1 MSFYSRNKA
10 KGLVVCPQKSQRQG
24 IQWHYR
30 VNSGPIFLCCPKY
43 GFFRNPFWTRMKR
56 MEPAGECSKPEIRV
70 INCEDRRYP
79 RINIYLPVE
88 YYGIKSCITHTG
100 NISEGGLLIYF
111 PEETEV
117 GQYVRL
123 KLFFSLGSELNTI
136 KVLAEVV
143 WMDNHL
149 SKDRENY
156 PYGLK
161 FIDLSP
167 EDGAKLR
174 NLLTSL
180 SSPLE
185 DES

>member
-1 MSFYSRNKA
+1 MEAVGKYA
-10 KGLVVCPQKSQRQG
+10 KLQ
-24 IQWHYR
+24 
-30 VNSGPIFLCCPKY
+30 
-43 GFFRNPFWTRMKR
+43 
-56 MEPAGECSKPEIRV
+56 IRV
-70 INCEDRRYP
+70 IKFENRRHP
-79 RINIYLPVE
+79 RINIHLPVE
-88 YYGIKSCITHTG
+88 YYRIKPSVTHTG

-111 PEETEV
+111 PEEMHV
-117 GQYVRL
+117 SHYL
-123 KLFFSLGSELNTI
+123 KLKFFFSLGSELNTI

-180 SSPLE
+180 SSPVE
-185 DES
+185 DEA

>member
-1 MSFYSRNKA
+1 
-10 KGLVVCPQKSQRQG
+10 
-24 IQWHYR
+24 
-30 VNSGPIFLCCPKY
+30 
-43 GFFRNPFWTRMKR
+43 

-123 KLFFSLGSELNTI
+123 KLFFSLGSEFNTI
-136 KVLAEVV
+136 KVFAKVI

-149 SKDRENY
+149 NEDRENY
-156 PYGLK
+156 AYGVK
-161 FIDLSP
+161 IVDISP
-167 EDGAKLR
+167 EDVSKWR
-174 NLLTSL
+174 NFLSSL

-185 DES
+185 VESQNIEA